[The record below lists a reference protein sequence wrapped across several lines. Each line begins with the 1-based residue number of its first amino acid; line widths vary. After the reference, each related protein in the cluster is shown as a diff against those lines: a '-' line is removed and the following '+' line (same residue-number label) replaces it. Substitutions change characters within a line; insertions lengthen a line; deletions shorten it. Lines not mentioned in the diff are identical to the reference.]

1 MSGGPALSFQEV
13 LITSQVDG
21 TALTNTTTATSI
33 IPASAR
39 FTLPSNFFW
48 VPGKA
53 IRVKASG
60 RISTVVTTPGNL
72 TLDVRFGTVASPI
85 VVFNGGASALNVTA
99 QTNATWDFETTL
111 TCRAIGSGTSANM
124 LGVGKWI
131 SRASLNGPA
140 VGTTTGVGTV
150 LLPDTAPAVGTGFD
164 STITNV
170 VDLFATFSVAN
181 AANSIQVHQY
191 SLESLN

>member
-1 MSGGPALSFQEV
+1 MSGGPATSFQEC

-33 IPASAR
+33 IPAAAR

-48 VPGKA
+48 VIGKQL
-53 IRVKASG
+53 RVRAAG

-72 TLDVRFGTVASPI
+72 TFAVNFGTVATPI
-85 VVFNGGASALNVTA
+85 IVFNGAATALNVAA
-99 QTNATWDFETTL
+99 QTNATWDLEVLL
-111 TCRAIGSGTSANM
+111 TCRAIGASTSANM
-124 LGVGKWI
+124 MGTAKWT

-150 LLPDTAPAVGTGFD
+150 LMPDTAPAVGTGFD

>member
-1 MSGGPALSFQEV
+1 MSGGPALSFQEC
-13 LITSQVDG
+13 LITSQIDG
-21 TALTNTTTATSI
+21 TALANSTTATSI
-33 IPASAR
+33 IPAAAR

-72 TLDVRFGTVASPI
+72 TLDVRFGTVATPI
-85 VVFNGGASALNVTA
+85 VVFNGGASALNVVA
-99 QTNATWDFETTL
+99 QTNAAWDFEATL
-111 TCRAIGSGTSANM
+111 TCRAIGAATAANM
-124 LGVGKWI
+124 IGVAKWI
-131 SRASLNGPA
+131 SRASLNAPA

-150 LLPDTAPAVGTGFD
+150 LLPDTAPVVGTGFD

-170 VDLFATFSVAN
+170 VDFFATFSVAN